1 VESSIPLLPD
11 QSEAPDFPD
20 EALIEQMERIPEPAV
35 LYLSGGRVAAMNSAA
50 ARLSDFKV
58 VGESMVE
65 LVGRIASHR
74 ADGTRLLPV
83 DLPFSRALR
92 GEVVDQGERIDIA
105 LPRGRVYRAVV
116 TSAPIIRD
124 GKVVAAL
131 SVWHDFGRFVRDL
144 AEGFLEY
151 EKGTPV
157 LRGG

>member
-1 VESSIPLLPD
+1 MPLLLD
-11 QSEAPDFPD
+11 QSEVSDFPD
-20 EALIEQMERIPEPAV
+20 EVLIEQMERIPEPAL
-35 LYLSGGRVAAMNSAA
+35 LYLPGGRVAAVNSAA
-50 ARLSDFKV
+50 AQLSDVKV
-58 VGESMVE
+58 VGQSMVE
-65 LVGRIASHR
+65 LIGRLESLR
-74 ADGTRLLPV
+74 ADGSRLLPV

-124 GKVVAAL
+124 GRVVGAL

-144 AEGFLEY
+144 AEGLLEN